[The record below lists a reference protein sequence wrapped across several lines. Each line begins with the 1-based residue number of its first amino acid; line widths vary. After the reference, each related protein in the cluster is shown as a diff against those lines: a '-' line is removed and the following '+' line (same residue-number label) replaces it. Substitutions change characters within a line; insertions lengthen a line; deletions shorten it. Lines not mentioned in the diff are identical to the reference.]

1 MAESPFHLLGRH
13 RVAVLGRWWTR
24 YAREFGGRASLDV
37 EAFEAVFGEELVR
50 LASTPA
56 ERLMAVLEQS
66 GRRLAGQGVPLAEL
80 LSMSALGTAA
90 IHEALESAGEHGLT
104 GMLAELERQRARAL
118 ARVWLDQG
126 GVEAPPP
133 TLSLGGR
140 GPAGGFGSAP
150 QGIDGLIGSSEA
162 MKTVR
167 AVATSVARSS
177 GGVLLSGE
185 TGTGKEAVARALHHA
200 RGWGIFL
207 PVDCNRM
214 TPLRAESELFGR
226 LGAGPGQEAVDCITG
241 TLFLQDVTEL
251 NPDIQARLVPLLCER
266 GGAGWRAD
274 RSGPLVVLAT
284 GDDPERAAL
293 EGRLRPALMRTLRP
307 SAMVLPPLRTRTED
321 IRPLVEHFLGSFCAR
336 RCGCV
341 WGVTRD
347 AMDLLEAWPW
357 PGNVRELRDA
367 VGYAVATGSGS
378 AIEPKDLPPALHQGG
393 TTLDPIVEATPGIPT
408 LAEAQLR
415 IVRETLARFGGNK
428 SRTARALGISRHK
441 LYDMLE
447 RCG

>member
-1 MAESPFHLLGRH
+1 MAESPLHLLGRH
-13 RVAVLGRWWTR
+13 RVGVLGRWWTR
-24 YAREFGGRASLDV
+24 YAREFGDRASLDV
-37 EAFEAVFGEELVR
+37 EAFEEVFGEELLR

-56 ERLMAVLEQS
+56 EHQVTVLERS
-66 GRRLAGQGVPLAEL
+66 GRRLAGRGVPLAEL

-90 IHEALESAGEHGLT
+90 IQEAVDPTGERGLAA
-104 GMLAELERQRARAL
+104 MLPELERQRARAL

-126 GVEAPPP
+126 GAEAPPP
-133 TLSLGGR
+133 ALSLGGR
-140 GPAGGFGSAP
+140 GPAGGFGAAP
-150 QGIDGLIGSSEA
+150 QGIDGLVGTSDA
-162 MKTVR
+162 MRTVR
-167 AVATSVARSS
+167 AVASSVARSS

-185 TGTGKEAVARALHHA
+185 TGTGKEAVARAMHHA

-214 TPLRAESELFGR
+214 TPLRAETELFGR
-226 LGAGPGQEAVDCITG
+226 LGGGLGREAVDCITG

-251 NPDIQARLVPLLCER
+251 NPDIQARLVPLLGDA
-266 GGAGWRAD
+266 GGARWRCD

-284 GDDPERAAL
+284 AGDPERAAL
-293 EGRLRPALMRTLRP
+293 EGRLRPSLMRLLRP
-307 SAMVLPPLRTRTED
+307 SSLALPPLRLRRED
-321 IRPLVEHFLGSFCAR
+321 IGPLVEHFLGSFCAR

-341 WGVTRD
+341 WGVTRE

-367 VGYAVATGSGS
+367 VRFAVATGSGS
-378 AIEPKDLPPALHQGG
+378 AIEPKDLPPALQGG
-393 TTLDPIVEATPGIPT
+393 TSVVPVPEAASGIPT

-415 IVRETLARFGGNK
+415 IVQETLARFGGNK
-428 SRTARALGISRHK
+428 SRTARALAISRHK

-447 RCG
+447 GCG